1 MNIHELETFNLGDAV
16 KFNSKLNPQLWD
28 KRENLLPEVR
38 KKLLEIAEDF
48 QQFLA
53 LSDLEI
59 TDITFTGS
67 NASYTYTDHSDID
80 LHLVVDL
87 GKQENNPVF
96 KELFNAKK
104 YQYNDQHNIKI
115 HGYDVELYVQPV
127 GQEHYSNGIYSVAEE
142 RWVHVPVKTRATID
156 HISTRSKYEDLVAR
170 IDKAVSGGNF
180 ETLSNLFAK
189 IKDMRQTGLA
199 THGEFG
205 PENLAF
211 KMLRKQGYIQ
221 QLVDAKNRVK
231 DQSLSLAESIKPSD
245 DPHDI
250 VMKFAEYCADYLKL
264 DHLPEIQ
271 VKDDEKFSKQV
282 HTFGRYR
289 NELETIEVQMQ
300 GRHILDVLRTLAHE
314 MVHYSQDQR
323 EDMPADA
330 GKTGSPYENEA
341 HAVAGIIMRHF
352 DNQHPEFFTTYPVY
366 EALANEYFAVEDAG
380 IGGIPGPSQDS
391 SSPVNGNRDYGHIMG
406 ERSKKITQ
414 RLDAKCWTSKH
425 IGNPKTKIKGG
436 VRVNNCVPN
445 EDIEEDKEKFNYDPW
460 DKKDTNIAESSG
472 YIPTEAEA
480 TDPRYIMALSH
491 DVHPGALGLEANKLG
506 LEVDSQGH
514 PALLTKLTKKYKKL
528 KESID
533 LDEDKLFE
541 VAMSPSSLR
550 ALASKIDARAG
561 MEFEMYVP
569 GAQGDSDD
577 YDQEPDMDY
586 NESAYSISQIADFFH
601 DGDYNGRRE
610 VDNFRQRMEEDYL
623 EWRDNKISDAWDD
636 DGFDFYVTWVANNI
650 DEDTIKEF
658 LGKAD
663 DEDYTPNKNDIL
675 DYANKLWGEDNSTKH
690 DAYEEF
696 REEKEGD
703 DDYSEE
709 DWLDSEGISDME
721 DAMNSFGRGNI
732 SWPYWND
739 HRGGGNL
746 SIDEVADDFSQ
757 AIGKKC
763 KSGGSYHSTRGS
775 NRPDANNQ
783 FYIVETDGSL
793 DEPDSDEDSG
803 LEFVSPAMPI
813 EELFS
818 DLDKI
823 KAWAN
828 TMGCYTN
835 DSTGLHMN
843 VSVPGWTASDAGQGG
858 TLDYVKLVILMGD
871 QYVLDQFDRASNTYC
886 ASGLTKVQDKITTN
900 PELGQG
906 LLSKM
911 KGHLNELASRALGY
925 QSTNKYTSANIKDG
939 YIEFRSPGGDW
950 LKDLSSN
957 EKKIENTMLRFVVAL
972 DAATDPEK
980 YRQEYLKKLYKILA
994 PSGEKSTIEYFSK
1007 YVAGELPKAALRSF
1021 IKQAQLER
1029 KIKREGTQYW
1039 WRVDFGGKSAE
1050 VVAANEVEAIKLA
1063 AKEWGVTPDSV
1074 KTAEVTNIG
1083 RHSLSTDK
1091 PQEWVVTMRPELNS
1105 NFKMYVMAP
1114 SAYAAGELVRA
1125 SDPDLRFA
1133 DLYAKPSDRQAGVN
1147 TNNAPVRATTSQQ
1160 PAQQS
1165 SDTHQYIVRD
1175 ASGYSMLVTARN
1187 TSAAMQWARDNYPDR
1202 FRNVTDVVL
1211 SEPNQTQAPAQPSG
1225 QFSGQWKIM
1234 LDGEEV
1240 YQFGGVGNNQADAN
1254 RIAQT
1259 WIQDQIRR
1267 GLVSPAEG
1275 AEIEVLPVMI

>member
-1 MNIHELETFNLGDAV
+1 MKV
-16 KFNSKLNPQLWD
+16 S
-28 KRENLLPEVR
+28 
-38 KKLLEIAEDF
+38 EI
-48 QQFLA
+48 Q
-53 LSDLEI
+53 
-59 TDITFTGS
+59 
-67 NASYTYTDHSDID
+67 
-80 LHLVVDL
+80 V
-87 GKQENNPVF
+87 
-96 KELFNAKK
+96 
-104 YQYNDQHNIKI
+104 
-115 HGYDVELYVQPV
+115 
-127 GQEHYSNGIYSVAEE
+127 VAEE
-142 RWVHVPVKTRATID
+142 
-156 HISTRSKYEDLVAR
+156 
-170 IDKAVSGGNF
+170 
-180 ETLSNLFAK
+180 
-189 IKDMRQTGLA
+189 Q
-199 THGEFG
+199 
-205 PENLAF
+205 
-211 KMLRKQGYIQ
+211 
-221 QLVDAKNRVK
+221 
-231 DQSLSLAESIKPSD
+231 
-245 DPHDI
+245 
-250 VMKFAEYCADYLKL
+250 
-264 DHLPEIQ
+264 
-271 VKDDEKFSKQV
+271 
-282 HTFGRYR
+282 
-289 NELETIEVQMQ
+289 
-300 GRHILDVLRTLAHE
+300 
-314 MVHYSQDQR
+314 
-323 EDMPADA
+323 
-330 GKTGSPYENEA
+330 
-341 HAVAGIIMRHF
+341 
-352 DNQHPEFFTTYPVY
+352 
-366 EALANEYFAVEDAG
+366 
-380 IGGIPGPSQDS
+380 
-391 SSPVNGNRDYGHIMG
+391 
-406 ERSKKITQ
+406 
-414 RLDAKCWTSKH
+414 
-425 IGNPKTKIKGG
+425 
-436 VRVNNCVPN
+436 
-445 EDIEEDKEKFNYDPW
+445 
-460 DKKDTNIAESSG
+460 
-472 YIPTEAEA
+472 
-480 TDPRYIMALSH
+480 
-491 DVHPGALGLEANKLG
+491 
-506 LEVDSQGH
+506 
-514 PALLTKLTKKYKKL
+514 
-528 KESID
+528 
-533 LDEDKLFE
+533 LDEI
-541 VAMSPSSLR
+541 AMSPTSLR
-550 ALASKIDARAG
+550 ALAGKIDARAG

-601 DGDYNGRRE
+601 DGDYNSRRE
-610 VDNFRQRMEEDYL
+610 VDNFRQRLEEAYL
-623 EWRDNKISDAWDD
+623 EWRDEIISEAWDD

-658 LGKAD
+658 LGRSD
-663 DEDYTPNKNDIL
+663 DEDYTPGKNDIL
-675 DYANKLWGEDNSTKH
+675 DYANKLWGEDDNSKH

-696 REEKEGD
+696 RDEHQ

-721 DAMNSFGRGNI
+721 DVMNSFGRGSI

-739 HRGGGNL
+739 HRGGGHI

-843 VSVPGWTASDAGQGG
+843 VSVPGWGSSDSGRGG

-886 ASGLTKVQDKITTN
+886 ASGLTKVKAKLKDE
-900 PELGQG
+900 PELGEG

-911 KGHLNELASRALGY
+911 KEHLNELASRAIGM

-1029 KIKREGTQYW
+1029 KIKREGEQHW
-1039 WRVDFGGKSAE
+1039 WRVDFGDKSAE
-1050 VVAANEVEAIKLA
+1050 VVAGNETEALALA

-1074 KTAEVTNIG
+1074 KNAEVTNIG
-1083 RHSLSTDK
+1083 SHSVNK
-1091 PQEWVVTMRPELNS
+1091 N
-1105 NFKMYVMAP
+1105 
-1114 SAYAAGELVRA
+1114 
-1125 SDPDLRFA
+1125 
-1133 DLYAKPSDRQAGVN
+1133 AKQQGVN
-1147 TNNAPVRATTSQQ
+1147 TNNAPIRATTA
-1160 PAQQS
+1160 PQS
-1165 SDTHQYIVRD
+1165 GDTHQYIVRD

-1211 SEPNQTQAPAQPSG
+1211 SEPNQTQAPAQPGG
-1225 QFSGQWKIM
+1225 QFNGWWKIV
-1234 LDGEEV
+1234 DPQGQEIHR
-1240 YQFGGVGNNQADAN
+1240 FNGIGNNQSDAN
-1254 RIAQT
+1254 RVATDWLRRNQSH
-1259 WIQDQIRR
+1259 IQS
-1267 GLVSPAEG
+1267 GV
-1275 AEIEVLPVMI
+1275 EVLPVMGESMENNMNNQQVNEGMGSVNVTTEYDLSRIQVLSGLANSSTIAGMPVTEHDLSQNVEEDEELITRLPVDNDEYDRVEPSNRIDGEEFHQADDIDKEQIERLRKLAGLTLGTGNEKGDMDSPLTHGGSEKGEYQKAHDIQPGTEDWFKLWFARPKLTGENPYGTDPNSNLVGK